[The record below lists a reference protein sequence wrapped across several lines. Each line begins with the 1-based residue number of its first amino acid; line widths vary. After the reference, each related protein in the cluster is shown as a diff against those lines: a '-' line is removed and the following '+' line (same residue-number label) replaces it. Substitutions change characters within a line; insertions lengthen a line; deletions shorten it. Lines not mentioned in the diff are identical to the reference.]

1 MTAET
6 DSFKVRGSL
15 SSSVLLFRHL
25 LFSMFQRMN
34 EDLAFAHSEA
44 ARGID
49 FCSGLFNLALLPH
62 FAMPPGNENL

>member
-15 SSSVLLFRHL
+15 SSSALLFRHL
-25 LFSMFQRMN
+25 LFSMIQRMN
-34 EDLAFAHSEA
+34 EDSAFAHSEA

-49 FCSGLFNLALLPH
+49 FCPGLFNLALLPH